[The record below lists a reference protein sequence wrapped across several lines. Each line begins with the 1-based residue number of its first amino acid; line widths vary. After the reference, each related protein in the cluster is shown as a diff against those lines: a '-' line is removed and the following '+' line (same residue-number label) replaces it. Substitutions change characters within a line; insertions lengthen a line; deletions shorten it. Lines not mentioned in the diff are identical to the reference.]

1 MALVYN
7 GPANYYIK
15 KMKVTFGR
23 KEAMPMQD
31 RLTVA

>member
-23 KEAMPMQD
+23 KAAMPIQN

>member
-7 GPANYYIK
+7 GPANNYIK

-23 KEAMPMQD
+23 KAAMPMKK
-31 RLTVA
+31 RLTFA